1 MYLVEFDN
9 IVLGKSSSIIS
20 GRVSFWLT
28 RPNLF
33 MLQDGSQELI
43 FYKLY
48 LCNQALN
55 RCYVADGNPAV
66 AVYVSLQEGFF
77 VVEVER
83 EEFCKET
90 LQHGRVLNADSAVIV
105 YVSDQEVNGLFRNRF
120 RFDQPFTADLAARA
134 GGGAP
139 FHIGGGHSGNRF
151 INVIQCR
158 NFLLCNNNFSAH
170 GAMTSLGQA
179 CMSAARRNGFV
190 NDSSVSVGG
199 NNLLRFENFM
209 TLSALLAVSQAC
221 FRTSRRVSG
230 DRLYHSMVTADGYGE
245 RSAGFSKIIEV
256 SEVELQLNGRH
267 TACTKGNSIIA
278 VVNSRSCFTA
288 FLEHAA
294 KVVSPITIDQK
305 HKLTQNGLGYFREH
319 DFPNTEGAYGQ
330 LP

>member
-1 MYLVEFDN
+1 MVA
-9 IVLGKSSSIIS
+9 SSMLILPS
-20 GRVSFWLT
+20 
-28 RPNLF
+28 LF
-33 MLQDGSQELI
+33 MSPIKKSMGFFATGSGSISHSPQTLQ
-43 FYKLY
+43 
-48 LCNQALN
+48 
-55 RCYVADGNPAV
+55 RVPAV
-66 AVYVSLQEGFF
+66 E
-77 VVEVER
+77 
-83 EEFCKET
+83 
-90 LQHGRVLNADSAVIV
+90 
-105 YVSDQEVNGLFRNRF
+105 
-120 RFDQPFTADLAARA
+120 P
-134 GGGAP
+134 P

-221 FRTSRRVSG
+221 FRTSRSVSG

-319 DFPNTEGAYGQ
+319 DFPNIITNLRHLIFKITGIPVRAVEPVVIAVAHHINGMVI
-330 LP
+330 